1 MREWG
6 FVDDLQP
13 KQEVLG
19 RWTYVVPEDV
29 RLKNNAQY
37 NEQWL
42 QERIAENPKILGL
55 GDVQVR
61 DKERRQHVGGRL
73 DLLLQEVENPRRYEV
88 EIQLGATDESHVIRT
103 IEYWDIERRRYPQ
116 YEHTAVIVA
125 EDVTGRFL
133 NVIRLFNGVIP
144 LIAIKLQAVRIGDQI
159 GLVFT
164 KVLDELPLA
173 VADEV
178 EETREVV
185 DRSYWEQRGSLA
197 TVRLADRIVELINTF
212 APGFE
217 LKYNKYYV
225 GIAREGQALNFIVV
239 RPKKT
244 TLRIEIKIPQ
254 DEETTT
260 RLEESSLTLVDYE
273 PRYGAYRIDL
283 KQDDIDAEQTLLIEL
298 MKRAYDARA

>member
-1 MREWG
+1 ME
-6 FVDDLQP
+6 DLSPAQDP
-13 KQEVLG
+13 VA
-19 RWTYVVPEDV
+19 RWTYVVPEEI
-29 RLKNNAQY
+29 RLKNSPVY

-42 QERIAENPKILGL
+42 HARIADNPKILGL

-61 DKERRQHVGGRL
+61 DKERTQHIGGRL

-144 LIAIKLQAVRIGDQI
+144 LIAIKLQALRVGDQI

-164 KVLDELPLA
+164 RVLDELPLT
-173 VADEV
+173 VLGDD

-185 DRSYWEQRGSLA
+185 DRNYWVQRGSTA
-197 TVRLADRIVELINTF
+197 TVKLAERVVEMVNTF

-217 LKYNKYYV
+217 PKYNKYYV
-225 GIAREGQALNFIVV
+225 GVAREGQALNFIIL
-239 RPKKT
+239 RPRRT
-244 TLRIEIKIPQ
+244 TLRIEIKVPQ
-254 DEETTT
+254 EDETTT

-283 KQDDIDAEQTLLIEL
+283 RSEDIEDENQLLIEL
-298 MKRAYDARA
+298 MKRAFEARL